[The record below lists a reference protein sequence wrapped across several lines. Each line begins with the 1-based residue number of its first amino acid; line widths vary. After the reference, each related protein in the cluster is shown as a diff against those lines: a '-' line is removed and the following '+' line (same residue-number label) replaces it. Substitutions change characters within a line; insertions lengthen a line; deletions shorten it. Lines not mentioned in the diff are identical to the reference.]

1 MTTQTDMIISEMYSR
16 PSLASSTASRIETG
30 AKHMQQCRISLSHML
45 NFLDGN
51 DEEMCKHKELYC
63 LHKDELAVG
72 VGESLLKNS
81 PTFSRSVY
89 PLVVSTMGTLNPVAL
104 LYKAYNFYN
113 TFALNEHIGEIC
125 AGVIDEYL
133 ADHSKGHTKDDADRV
148 RRCFVDMRSV
158 GVTTTM
164 GYAHHNSGDTMST
177 VMIMGLHTT
186 MNGAYPVETGDEIMW
201 YWDFENDV
209 LDARTGQ
216 RIVPNDYCLD
226 GNMVSY
232 KGRRYN
238 THHEGNLAK
247 IKEFLTDELDGTS
260 GDYKP
265 TGRLDGGF
273 KPDKEALPHADKRRR
288 FHDRQQV
295 MGKKPI
301 ARVKPFVFDRN
312 GSHPDCRRVFA
323 VALSSA
329 RPYEMVDIKISRQ
342 SL

>member
-1 MTTQTDMIISEMYSR
+1 MSTDMIINEMYSR

-45 NFLDGN
+45 NFLDGD
-51 DEEMCKHKELYC
+51 DEQMCKHKELYC
-63 LHKDELAVG
+63 LHKDEIAVG
-72 VGESLLKNS
+72 VGDSLLKNS
-81 PTFSRSVY
+81 PSFNRSVY
-89 PLVVSTMGTLNPVAL
+89 PFVVSTMGTVNPVAL

-113 TFALNEHIGEIC
+113 TFALNEHIGALCVEVIEDYLDNR
-125 AGVIDEYL
+125 AGRYQ
-133 ADHSKGHTKDDADRV
+133 HTKDDADRV
-148 RRCFVDMRSV
+148 RKCFVDMRSV

-186 MNGAYPVETGDEIMW
+186 MNGAYPVETGDDIMW
-201 YWDFENDV
+201 YWDFETDV
-209 LDARTGQ
+209 LDQQTGQ
-216 RIVPNDYCLD
+216 RT
-226 GNMVSY
+226 MA
-232 KGRRYN
+232 KGWRADAAYLWHDATQYD
-238 THHEGNLAK
+238 THTQRKE
-247 IKEFLTDELDGTS
+247 IKAAFTAEMEAIT

-265 TGRLDGGF
+265 DGRLDGGF
-273 KPDKEALPHADKRRR
+273 KPDKGALPHADKRRR

-295 MGKKPI
+295 MGRKPI
-301 ARVKPFVFDRN
+301 ARVKPFVFDKN

-329 RPYEMVDIKISRQ
+329 RPYEMVDIRISRQ